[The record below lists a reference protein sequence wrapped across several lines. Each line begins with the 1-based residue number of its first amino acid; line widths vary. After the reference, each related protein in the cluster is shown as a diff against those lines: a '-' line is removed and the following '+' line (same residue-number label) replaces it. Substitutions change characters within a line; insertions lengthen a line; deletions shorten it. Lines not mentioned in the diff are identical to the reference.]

1 MPSAGFP
8 PGVPTTPPD
17 NPSFVVN
24 VPETG
29 TMTTKYAVIAAFST
43 QTGTLTTL
51 QPSIKRNYFCRQ

>member
-8 PGVPTTPPD
+8 MPIPTTPPAI
-17 NPSFVVN
+17 PFLVVN

-29 TMTTKYAVIAAFST
+29 TLTTKYAVIAAFST